1 MALIQQNLILRKM
14 RGKSKVK
21 NKKVIG
27 IIIFALLVV
36 AIIGIKFYRDSQT
49 GGEGVANGLTT
60 IYVAT
65 GGGKEDFLADEDV
78 QRILE
83 KKYKLNVVFDNWS
96 NGRTITM
103 PLIREAVGLG
113 NQDIAS
119 RISNGETFTINS
131 QGVTKYDALFTSDQ
145 RFYDYYRLRPNKEAG
160 ESDRYTVLG
169 GGLTLNTPIVIY
181 SWAEV
186 VDSLMNEGIVTER
199 DGVYYITD
207 MPKLMQYILDGKSWK
222 EIGLEELYANVNISS
237 TDPVTSSPG
246 ATYYG
251 LLLSILCGGE
261 VLDERVNENL
271 PKLKEFYIKSGYMN
285 NTPADLFQN
294 YLMTGMGGRQM
305 IVDYEKS
312 MIDFANS
319 NPNGFSQIKD
329 QIRVLYPAP
338 TIWNSHC
345 YAYFTENGK
354 KLYDAFNDPE
364 IGQIAWSKY
373 GFRTGVTGGNYD
385 VSSIG
390 IGVPK
395 TISSTVTSLKMDIY
409 NKLIGYLGNDPEVV
423 AEVEGRAQ

>member
-1 MALIQQNLILRKM
+1 M
-14 RGKSKVK
+14 
-21 NKKVIG
+21 KKKQIIG
-27 IIIFALLVV
+27 IVVFVLLVV
-36 AIIGIKFYRDSQT
+36 IIVIMKFTTEPEQNDNDDVR
-49 GGEGVANGLTT
+49 GLTT
-60 IYVAT
+60 VYVAT
-65 GGGKEDFLADEDV
+65 GGGKEDFLADKEI
-78 QRILE
+78 QKIL
-83 KKYKLNVVFDNWS
+83 KNKYKLNVIFDTWS
-96 NGRTITM
+96 NGKTITS
-103 PLIREAVGLG
+103 PLIRETIGLG
-113 NQDIAS
+113 NQDIVN
-119 RISNGETFTINS
+119 RISNGETFTIKS
-131 QGVTKYDALFTSDQ
+131 EGVTKYDALFTSDQ
-145 RFYDYYRLRPNKEAG
+145 RFYDYYKLQPNKEKG

-181 SWAEV
+181 SWKEV
-186 VDSLMNEGIVTER
+186 VDVLEKENIVSQK

-207 MPKLMQYILDGKSWK
+207 MSKLMQYILDGKAWK
-222 EIGLEELYANVNISS
+222 EIGLEELFGNVNISS

-251 LLLSILCGGE
+251 LLLSILCGGQ
-261 VLDERVNENL
+261 VLDDNVNENL

-319 NPNGFSQIKD
+319 NPSGFAQVKD
-329 QIRVLYPAP
+329 QIRILYPAP

-345 YAYFTENGK
+345 LAYFTEGGK
-354 KLYDAFNDPE
+354 KLYEAFEDPE

-390 IGVPK
+390 IGVPQ

-409 NKLIGYLGNDPEVV
+409 NKLIGYLGNKSEYIE
-423 AEVEGRAQ
+423 EVEGQVKTDLN